1 MLGLNFSNMMED
13 VIGAEGLSERIIE
26 NFSGRIEEA
35 HKKIEDRIT
44 PELAFIDLHSQD
56 TSEIKNTA
64 RHIMEISENFLIL
77 GIGGS
82 ALGPRAILEAMSP
95 FHNLQKKPR
104 VFIYD
109 NVDPRTLK
117 HILSLLDLKTTSV
130 NVISKSG
137 STAETAASFMFL
149 WDEMKR
155 VPGREVSKRFIIT
168 TDPEKG
174 NLRRIVKEEDLMSLL
189 IPQGIGGRYS
199 VLSAVG
205 LLLAEVIGIDS
216 DSLLRGA
223 RDINNKCSEPDFWKN
238 PAYLFGTLL
247 YLMNEERRKTIN
259 VLIPYA
265 DSLKPLS
272 EWFCQLWAESLGKDG
287 KGLTPYP
294 SVGTTDQHSQLQLW
308 IEGPRDKVLIFI
320 RINDYGVDIK
330 IPDVFK
336 DIEGLSYLSGH
347 TLSELIKAE
356 EEATEL
362 ALAKAGIPNMTI
374 MMPQIDAY
382 HLGQLFHF
390 FELATAFTGFLYRI
404 NPFNQPGVEEGKNLT
419 YGMMGKK
426 GFEAKKKEVEDY
438 REKRGKWRDTANLQE

>member
-1 MLGLNFSNMMED
+1 MIELNFSNMMDE
-13 VIGAEGLSERIIE
+13 VIGARGLSKKILED
-26 NFSGRIEEA
+26 FSGRVEET
-35 HKKIEDRIT
+35 HKQIKERLW
-44 PELAFIDLHSQD
+44 PELAFINLLSQD
-56 TSEIKNTA
+56 TSKIKNTA
-64 RHIMEISENFLIL
+64 RHISEISDNFLIL

-95 FHNLQKKPR
+95 FHNLQKKPQ

-117 HILSLLDLKTTSV
+117 HIFSLIDLKKTSV

-137 STAETAASFMFL
+137 STAETAASFMVL
-149 WDEMKR
+149 WDDMKK
-155 VPGREVSKRFIIT
+155 VLGREAMERFIMT

-174 NLRRIVKEEDLMSLL
+174 NLREIVNKEGLMSLI
-189 IPQGIGGRYS
+189 IPRGVVGRYS
-199 VLSAVG
+199 VLSPVG

-216 DSLLRGA
+216 DELLRGA
-223 RDINNKCSEPDFWKN
+223 IDINNKCSEPDLWQN

-247 YLMNEERRKTIN
+247 YLMGKEKQRTID
-259 VLIPYA
+259 VMVPYA

-272 EWFCQLWAESLGKDG
+272 EWFCQLWAESLGKAG

-308 IEGPRDKVLIFI
+308 IEGPQDKILIFI
-320 RINDYGVDIK
+320 RINNYGVDIK
-330 IPDVFK
+330 VPDVFK
-336 DIEGLSYLSGH
+336 DMEGLSYISGH
-347 TLSELIKAE
+347 TLSELIKVE

-362 ALAKAGIPNMTI
+362 AMAKAGGPNMTI
-374 MMPQIDAY
+374 IMPQIDAY

-390 FELATAFTGFLYRI
+390 FELATAFTGFLYGI

-419 YGMMGKK
+419 YGMMGKR
-426 GFEAKKKEVEDY
+426 GFEVKRKEVEDH
-438 REKRGKWRDTANLQE
+438 RVKRGKWRV